1 LPAII
6 GVYDFT
12 LISKITQALAPTK
25 DEYEHEIP
33 QQVVVWLISE
43 AQLPLLES
51 AKCMQQLGWAEN
63 LQCTRFREQMLQNS

>member
-1 LPAII
+1 
-6 GVYDFT
+6 VYTTSHLF
-12 LISKITQALAPTK
+12 KITQALAATK

-51 AKCMQQLGWAEN
+51 AKCKQRLGWAEN
-63 LQCTRFREQMLQNS
+63 LQCTRFREQMMQNS